1 MRYSGTAE
9 VAYRRDVDGLRAL
22 SVLGVVLFHAGF
34 ETFRGG
40 FVGVDVFFVISGF
53 LIAEQVI
60 RQLEKGNFSIA
71 QFAMRRGKRILPA
84 LYVMMF
90 ATIPVAWILSTSDEY
105 LSFSKALIAT
115 SFFVSNVLFWR
126 ESNYFNDVANNP
138 LLHGWSLSV
147 EIQYYVF
154 FPILIL
160 WAFRGGQTILWL
172 LLSLMFLGSL
182 GLSQWGSYAKPTAA
196 FYLLPTRIWEFL
208 IGSAGAIYVSSPNRI
223 RFGIVASEVL
233 VWAGLAAIA
242 FAILTYDSGTPY
254 PGVYAAL
261 PTFGALAIIVW
272 SSEALAVNK
281 ILGNRILVFIGL
293 LSYSF
298 YLWHQPVFIFAKA
311 AGFSLSQPEIF
322 SALFLISLIL
332 AYLSW
337 QFVETPIR
345 QIRAARGAVLV
356 AIFVASS
363 VSLAGIGALGYF
375 KNGNLWR
382 FRDDVTD
389 FYSFRQQANTY
400 VWAAKM
406 RLRRAPF
413 DESKI
418 KILIIGDSGAGDF
431 LNIVLSSRFA
441 DALSISSLDVYSEC
455 GNIYIERY
463 KLQAYIAPARLKD
476 CFPGDDLMSP
486 ESEQLIAAA
495 DHVFFASGW
504 STWELALVQ
513 ESKRRLIEK
522 FGKKFIFF
530 GQKSVDFSPA
540 AIIKTT
546 RAAQFPTH
554 VAQAAGMVEYNK
566 DFRAVLGD
574 GFIDPYEAFCL
585 ADSCRLKSEN
595 GQLLIYDGFHLS
607 SVGAAFF
614 AVALDAQLDEI
625 FSRGTRKPYEMR

>member
-1 MRYSGTAE
+1 MRHSDTAE

-53 LIAEQVI
+53 LITEQII
-60 RQLEKGNFSIA
+60 RQLEKDDFSIA
-71 QFAMRRGKRILPA
+71 QFAMRRAKRILPA
-84 LYVMMF
+84 LYVVMF
-90 ATIPVAWILSTSDEY
+90 ATVPVAWILSTSDEY
-105 LSFSKALIAT
+105 LNFSKALIAT

-154 FPILIL
+154 FPILFL
-160 WAFRGGQTILWL
+160 WAYRGGRTVLWL
-172 LLSLMFLGSL
+172 SLLLVFLGSL
-182 GLSQWGSYAKPTAA
+182 GLAQWGSYAKPTAA

-223 RFGIVASEVL
+223 RFGIVASEVIA
-233 VWAGLAAIA
+233 WAGLSAIA

-254 PGVYAAL
+254 PGMYAAL

-272 SSEALAVNK
+272 SSEALAINK

-293 LSYSF
+293 LSYGF

-311 AGFSLSQPEIF
+311 AGFSLSRPEIF

-332 AYLSW
+332 AFLSW
-337 QFVETPIR
+337 RFVETPIR
-345 QIRAARGAVLV
+345 RFRAERRVVLV
-356 AIFVASS
+356 IFFLASS
-363 VSLAGIGALGYF
+363 MSLAGIGALGYF
-375 KNGNLWR
+375 KKGNLWR
-382 FRDDVTD
+382 FQDDVTH
-389 FYSFRQQANTY
+389 FYSFRQQANIY
-400 VWAAKM
+400 VWAEKM

-418 KILIIGDSGAGDF
+418 KVLIVGDSGAGDF

-441 DALSISSLDVYSEC
+441 DTLSISSLDVYSEC

-463 KLQAYIAPARLKD
+463 KLEAYIAPARLKA
-476 CFPGDDLMSP
+476 CSPGDDLMSP
-486 ESEQLIAAA
+486 ESERLIAAA

-504 STWELALVQ
+504 STWELAFVQ
-513 ESKRRLIEK
+513 ESKRRLVEK
-522 FGKKFIFF
+522 FGGKFIFF

-540 AIIKTT
+540 AIIKAT
-546 RAAQFPTH
+546 RSAQFPSH

-566 DFRAVLGD
+566 AFRAALGD
-574 GFIDPYEAFCL
+574 GFIDPYEAFCI
-585 ADSCRLKSEN
+585 AESCRLKSDD
-595 GQLLIYDGFHLS
+595 GHLLIYDGFHLS
-607 SVGAAFF
+607 NAGAAFF
-614 AVALDAQLDEI
+614 AAALDARFNDIFNQGSRARPEI
-625 FSRGTRKPYEMR
+625 R